1 MMNVCIF
8 YIEYTESSAISTS
21 TISQIKLLSCKIY
34 IAFTEKF
41 NEVLLSYVTR
51 YIVLEFII

>member
-1 MMNVCIF
+1 MNVCIF

-21 TISQIKLLSCKIY
+21 TTSQIKLLSWKIY
-34 IAFTEKF
+34 IAFIEKF

-51 YIVLEFII
+51 YIVFEFII